1 MNDLWQYL
9 ARTSKPIVLYG
20 MGDGADKI
28 LAVLARFGIEAADFF
43 ASDGFVRGQFFH
55 GKRVLSYSEIL
66 QKYDDFIVL
75 LSFASSR
82 PEVIRQILAIDR
94 ERELY
99 APDVPVFGGGLFDSR
114 FYAEHKSQ
122 LQSVS
127 SRLADERSKEVLE
140 QVIEYKLT
148 GRLAPL
154 FLSECDEEETYR
166 ILRPLQ
172 YRVIYDLGAYTGDT
186 AKTML
191 ARCPNLDALYA
202 LEPDRRNFKKL
213 CAFAEEH
220 KKVRPIQAAA
230 WDESTTLVFDHQGN
244 RNANVTQPDNTGGG
258 QSCHAVSVDELAKSM
273 QVDFIKYDVE
283 GSEKEALAGS
293 QKTIERDR
301 PDLLVSLY
309 HRVEDLFALPLQI
322 AEMKQDYRFYIR
334 RLPYIPAWDLNLY
347 CVSEK

>member
-1 MNDLWQYL
+1 MWQYL
-9 ARTSKPIVLYG
+9 AHTTKPIVLYG

-28 LAVLARFGIEAADFF
+28 LSVLNRLGIEAADFF

-55 GKRVLSYSEIL
+55 GKRVLSYTEIL

-82 PEVIRQILAIDR
+82 PEVIDQILAIDK

-99 APDVPVFGGGLFDSR
+99 APDVPVFGGGLFDCD
-114 FYAEHKSQ
+114 FYVAHQKEFQ
-122 LQSVS
+122 TVS
-127 SRLADERSKEVLE
+127 ALLADERSREVLE

-154 FLSECDEEETYR
+154 FLSECVEEEIFQLFKPLRYR
-166 ILRPLQ
+166 N
-172 YRVIYDLGAYTGDT
+172 VYDLGAYTGDT
-186 AKTML
+186 AKVML
-191 ARCPNLDALYA
+191 ARCPRLEALYA
-202 LEPDRRNFKKL
+202 VEPDRRNFKKL
-213 CAFAEEH
+213 NAFAAEN

-244 RNANVTQPDNTGGG
+244 RNANVTQHSNTGKENL
-258 QSCHAVSVDELAKSM
+258 CPAVSVDELAKSM

-293 QKTIERDR
+293 KKTIERDS

-322 AEMKQDYRFYIR
+322 AKMKQNYRFYIR
-334 RLPYIPAWDLNLY
+334 RLRYIPAWDLNLY
-347 CVSEK
+347 CISDSN